1 MKRLITLLSIIFLLQ
16 INISIS
22 LEKIKFTVKAI
33 RQAIPNCIPENG
45 QYFFYLDGEFD
56 SSFNKEKC
64 LIKLEYPD
72 TTIECIAYSKGN
84 YAKDSIKC
92 EIDICEFTL
101 DNNVL
106 LSPEEPISEKIEFPN
121 WNSFMNENPG
131 VSNKVNDND
140 PSCYPNPKTNFN
152 PTDIIS
158 VGCEGNKNRFNVKGN
173 WDNENYVSFGDDT
186 FRMPLSSQKGKKA
199 ECKFNNYGEFTCL
212 FQGYGEIEFDQF
224 YFKAILS
231 AYRVNKLDK
240 SIYVIECF
248 EKPNENEK
256 ENQNEN
262 ENEKDNKNE
271 NNNFMKIKANIF
283 EILLFCIFLI

>member
-22 LEKIKFTVKAI
+22 LEKIKFTVKSI
-33 RQAIPNCIPENG
+33 RQTTSNCAPENG
-45 QYFFYLDGEFD
+45 LYSFYLDGEFD
-56 SSFNKEKC
+56 SLFNKEKC

-72 TTIECIAYSKGN
+72 TTIECIAYSRGN
-84 YAKDSIKC
+84 FATDSIKC

-101 DNNVL
+101 ENNVL
-106 LSPEEPISEKIEFPN
+106 LSPEEPVSEKIEFPN

-131 VSNKVNDND
+131 VSNKVNDID
-140 PSCYPNPKTNFN
+140 PSCYPNIKTYFN

-158 VGCEGNKNRFNVKGN
+158 VGCEGDKNRFNVKGS
-173 WDNENYVSFGDDT
+173 WDKENLVSFGDDT
-186 FRMPLSSQKGKKA
+186 FKMPLSSQKGKKA

-212 FQGYGEIEFDQF
+212 FQGYGEIEFDRF

-231 AYRVNKLDK
+231 TYRINKLDK
-240 SIYVIECF
+240 SINVTECF
-248 EKPNENEK
+248 EEP
-256 ENQNEN
+256 NEN
-262 ENEKDNKNE
+262 ENENKNDNENKKENE
-271 NNNFMKIKANIF
+271 NNNFTKIKANIF